1 MPQST
6 SGANGHQGVTV
17 PGVAY
22 VSVLQSDG
30 ASAVIGSAS
39 DGRSQRIVGA
49 GSTRVGS
56 PVADTQRLM

>member
-6 SGANGHQGVTV
+6 SGASGHHGV
-17 PGVAY
+17 PGAAY
-22 VSVLQSDG
+22 VTVLQSDG

-39 DGRSQRIVGA
+39 DGRSQRIVGV

-56 PVADTQRLM
+56 PVADPQRLM